1 MIPNKQIFTIPKLLD
16 EGAEPKQSYKSGEAA
31 ERERFIGDSYDL
43 VGGGGGCLCDPGA
56 GQLVNSAIGQ
66 MIFTFANRKEF
77 RFWEVLSYDPDES
90 F

>member
-43 VGGGGGCLCDPGA
+43 VVDGVGGR
-56 GQLVNSAIGQ
+56 VF
-66 MIFTFANRKEF
+66 M
-77 RFWEVLSYDPDES
+77 
-90 F
+90 

>member
-43 VGGGGGCLCDPGA
+43 VVGGGRGGVYVTQVRD
-56 GQLVNSAIGQ
+56 N
-66 MIFTFANRKEF
+66 
-77 RFWEVLSYDPDES
+77 
-90 F
+90 